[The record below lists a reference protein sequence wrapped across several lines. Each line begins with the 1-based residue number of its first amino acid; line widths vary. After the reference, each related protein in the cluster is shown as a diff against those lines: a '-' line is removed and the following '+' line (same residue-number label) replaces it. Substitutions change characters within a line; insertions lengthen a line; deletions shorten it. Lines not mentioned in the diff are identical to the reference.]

1 MSWPDGLRF
10 RPLRPEDWPGP
21 RATRYKYDPFNS
33 TLTST
38 QALLARELRAV
49 KATDVVIQ
57 LELSESQI
65 RLDGLPRAD
74 ARPARPS
81 VILSFT
87 HPTVGPLRY
96 PCERFDRWPS
106 NLRAIALGLEALRK
120 VERYGITTDHQ
131 QYRGWRAIESTVV
144 PGDLSLDQA
153 KIAIQR
159 YAQADGSLWD
169 REPEVI
175 RLAVRRAKSHSH
187 PDHPRGRGS
196 AEAFHQVSLAETRL
210 RAEGVIA

>member
-1 MSWPDGLRF
+1 MDDQGAR
-10 RPLRPEDWPGP
+10 P
-21 RATRYKYDPFNS
+21 RALDR
-33 TLTST
+33 
-38 QALLARELRAV
+38 
-49 KATDVVIQ
+49 DVG
-57 LELSESQI
+57 E
-65 RLDGLPRAD
+65 R
-74 ARPARPS
+74 
-81 VILSFT
+81 
-87 HPTVGPLRY
+87 GPLGDPGGDATGVH
-96 PCERFDRWPS
+96 PCERLPPWPS
-106 NLRAIALGLEALRK
+106 TLRAIALGLQALRK